1 MRALKL
7 RIPLPVALPL
17 LISVLML
24 CSVSAQLI
32 LFYVHA
38 YSAVRNLAQ
47 QNLLQVHERIADR
60 MRDYFEIAERVSH
73 VSRETIQMGHWD
85 RRDLA
90 SWRGAFYEQVRGFDT
105 ISAMVWGDVFGGAV
119 WIMRYPG
126 QQEYRFSIRVPAID
140 PKAYEYRLLDD
151 GQPSDLPTAVFE
163 YDPRS
168 RPWYQTAL
176 ATQTPAW
183 GDIYSWVMPA
193 KMEPVLGVPFVVP
206 VYGNSGEMLGVFDV
220 EFSLHDLGQF
230 LGTLTIGRTGV
241 AYVMDHHGLLVATST
256 NVPVV
261 DAATGK
267 RMRAV
272 TSTQPLIAASAADI
286 GRRFMGATKLS
297 ARVSSLIDVNG
308 DKVMMMAA
316 PFSRAGN
323 LRWLAVTL
331 VPVDDFVAPIKALR
345 TQGISIA
352 LVMVA
357 ASLGLGIM
365 VALFVAR
372 PIVKLSDHVRGI
384 GQGNLDDEIKLV
396 EFPEFVRLSTAI
408 NLMMEGLRERLQMR
422 QSLALAME
430 VQQRL
435 LPIQT
440 PVFPGLEIAGH
451 SDYCDETGGDY
462 FDYLEL
468 AGASPDTAVV
478 AIGDV
483 SGHGVAAAMV
493 MASARAVLRSR
504 SRDVASL
511 TELLRHMNRQITE
524 DVSGGRFMTML
535 LLAINAR
542 QQLLRWACAGH
553 REPLLWEPGTDKF
566 IELKGAGIPLGIDA
580 GAEYQEHQFAGLRS
594 GQILV
599 LATDGLWEA
608 KNTRGEKLGL
618 DRLFNLLREC
628 AHLPAMEI
636 RDRVAVL
643 EQSFRDGAPQSDD
656 ISFVI
661 IKVTGNGNP

>member
-1 MRALKL
+1 MRALTL

-24 CSVSAQLI
+24 CSVSAQLV

-38 YSAVRNLAQ
+38 YRAVRNLAE
-47 QNLLQVHERIADR
+47 QNLLQVHERITDR
-60 MRDYFEIAERVSH
+60 LRDYFEIAERVSH
-73 VSRETIQMGHWD
+73 VSRETIEMGHWD

-90 SWRGAFYEQVRGFDT
+90 SWRGAFYEQVRGFDS
-105 ISAMVWGDVFGGAV
+105 ISAIVWGDVFGGAV

-126 QQEYRFSIRVPAID
+126 QQGYRLSVRMPSID

-151 GQPSDLPTAVFE
+151 GQMAKPPAAIFD
-163 YDPRS
+163 YDPRT
-168 RPWYQTAL
+168 RPWYQAAL
-176 ATQTPAW
+176 AAQAPVW
-183 GDIYSWVMPA
+183 GEIYSWVLPTKA
-193 KMEPVLGVPFVVP
+193 EPVLGVPFVVP
-206 VYGNSGEMLGVFDV
+206 VYGDSGEMLGVFDV
-220 EFSLHDLGQF
+220 EFSLHDLGRF
-230 LGTLTIGRTGV
+230 LAGLTIGRTGA
-241 AYVMDHHGLLVATST
+241 AYVMDHQGLLVATSRD
-256 NVPVV
+256 VPVV
-261 DAATGK
+261 DPATGR
-267 RMRAV
+267 RMQAAA
-272 TSTQPLIAASAADI
+272 STQPLIAASAADI
-286 GRRFMGATKLS
+286 GRRFMGTTNLAG
-297 ARVSSLIDVNG
+297 RVSSIIDVNG

-331 VPVDDFVAPIKALR
+331 VPVDDFVGPIKTLR

-352 LVMVA
+352 LLMVA
-357 ASLGLGIM
+357 ASLGLGVL

-384 GQGNLDDEIKLV
+384 GLGNLDDEIKLV

-408 NLMMEGLRERLQMR
+408 NLMVEGLRERLKLR
-422 QSLALAME
+422 QSLALAMD

-435 LPIQT
+435 LPRQT
-440 PVFPGLEIAGH
+440 PAFPGLEIAGH

-462 FDYLEL
+462 FDYLEM
-468 AGASPDTAVV
+468 AGSSRDTAVV

-504 SRDVASL
+504 SRDVTSL

-542 QQLLRWACAGH
+542 RQQLHWACAGH
-553 REPLLWEPGTDKF
+553 REPLLWEPGAEHF

-580 GAEYQEHQFAGLRS
+580 NAEYQEHHFDGLRT

-608 KNTRGEKLGL
+608 RNASGGKLGL
-618 DRLFNLLREC
+618 DRLFRLLSDC
-628 AHLPAMEI
+628 AHLPATEI
-636 RDRVAVL
+636 RDRMAEA
-643 EQSFRDGAPQSDD
+643 EQTFRDGAPQSDD

-661 IKVTGNGNP
+661 IKITGAGNP